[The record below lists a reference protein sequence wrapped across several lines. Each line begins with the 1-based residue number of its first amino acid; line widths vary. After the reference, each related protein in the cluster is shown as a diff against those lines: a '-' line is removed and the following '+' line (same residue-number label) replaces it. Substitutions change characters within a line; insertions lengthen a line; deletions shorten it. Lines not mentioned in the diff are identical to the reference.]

1 MMPPSVLRGIGAV
14 SRKFRPRGRE
24 RLAERLCQRH
34 EPTSLPYT
42 DITGLRRNADISDV
56 IDGRWFMG
64 VNVGLPG
71 WVLSQVHSG
80 QTALDVGANVGIVTG
95 QLCQR
100 VGRTGR
106 VVAVEPLPANISRLE
121 ELAFLNDL
129 PQLIVCPVA
138 MSSTSDVA
146 RLRINTSDHSSPW
159 ASFTASWI
167 DGGVI
172 DVATR
177 TLDDL
182 AADLGSPI
190 SFIKIDV
197 EGAEELV
204 VRGGK
209 KVLSEDRPLV
219 YSEFNDI
226 VLRDAGSSSA
236 DLLRTFAEFG
246 YEPCGGDNP
255 ADLDGKV
262 ANVLLRHRGTADF
275 PARAHD

>member
-1 MMPPSVLRGIGAV
+1 MLPPTFLRGLGAV
-14 SRKFRPRGRE
+14 SRRLRPRGRE
-24 RLAERLCQRH
+24 RVAERLRQRH
-34 EPTSLPYT
+34 QHTSIAYT
-42 DITGLRRNADISDV
+42 DLTGLRRRADISDV

-71 WVLSQVHSG
+71 WVLNYVQPGQVV
-80 QTALDVGANVGIVTG
+80 LDVGANIGVVAG

-106 VVAVEPLPANISRLE
+106 VVAVEPLPANIDRLQ
-121 ELAFLNDL
+121 ELAALNDL
-129 PQLIVCPVA
+129 PQLLVCPFA
-138 MSSTSDVA
+138 MSSSSDGA
-146 RLRINTSDHSSPW
+146 KLRIQTADESSAW

-172 DVATR
+172 DVETR
-177 TLDDL
+177 TLDDVAREL
-182 AADLGSPI
+182 PRPV

-204 VRGGK
+204 VRGGSN
-209 KVLSEDRPLV
+209 VLSEDRPLV

-236 DLLRTFAEFG
+236 DLLRVFAEFG
-246 YEPCGGDNP
+246 YKPCGGDDP

-262 ANVLLRHRGTADF
+262 ANVLLRHC
-275 PARAHD
+275 AR